1 MCKALN
7 NGKVGSSQY
16 SFSVL
21 FYDRHGKADKVK
33 HFTAREGE
41 FLVIHTDW
49 HDPSISYATAS
60 DYKKLGDLMPPSDR
74 LEEQY
79 QKGRDSMR
87 ELMIPK
93 NYPERD
99 EEPKMPRDGYLQG
112 IIELTTEE
120 LLRLH
125 LLDYKSNGDMR
136 HYFERMRDLSRKAI
150 DLLDVMRIRERA
162 ESRAQAMV
170 EKGFRCL
177 ADCKHLPDMG
187 SDNIEELPETCQMCR
202 RCELLSDKYDN
213 GKEQV

>member
-1 MCKALN
+1 MSEHLN
-7 NGKVGSSQY
+7 NGKVGSTQY
-16 SFSVL
+16 RFSVL

-60 DYKKLGDLMPPSDR
+60 DYKKLGDLMPPKEK

-79 QKGRDSMR
+79 QKGRDSIR
-87 ELMIPK
+87 EFMIPK
-93 NYPERD
+93 NWPD
-99 EEPKMPRDGYLQG
+99 EESKRPRTEHLKGLV
-112 IIELTTEE
+112 ELTVEE
-120 LLRLH
+120 VLRLH
-125 LLDYKSNGDMR
+125 LQDFNSNADM
-136 HYFERMRDLSRKAI
+136 HTFFERMRDLSRKAI

-162 ESRAQAMV
+162 ESRAKAMV

-187 SDNIEELPETCQMCR
+187 SDNIEELPEPCQMCR

-213 GKEQV
+213 GKEQA